1 LNFIIFDIEA
11 TCWEGRPPSMIPETI
26 EIGAVKMDAYGD
38 VLGSFQRFIKP
49 VLHPQLSHFCR
60 QLTNIDQ
67 ADINRAAL
75 FPRVI
80 EEFQE
85 WIDIWEE
92 DYLLCSWGAF
102 DQKIFRQDCSLHRLE
117 DEWTDAFINL
127 KKQYADIKKLSRPR
141 GLKKSVEMEG
151 LEWTGDHH
159 RALPDASNLAA
170 LFRQYLDVWRY

>member
-1 LNFIIFDIEA
+1 M
-11 TCWEGRPPSMIPETI
+11 TPETI

-102 DQKIFRQDCSLHRLE
+102 DQKIFRQDCRLHRLE
-117 DEWTDAFINL
+117 DDWTDAFINL